1 MKFLGKKYILFGIIL
16 TFFYFS
22 FLFGTMSHYGINWD
36 EPLHFSRG
44 FAYLH
49 YFLTGKKDFSGLSQ
63 DKPHVGNPGYPDI
76 KKALWEYN
84 EKQKKLT
91 SDLRASGY
99 QYEGWTPEYFLKND
113 SGHPPLSDILAAA
126 TNYVFYRKLGIM
138 DDLNSYHL
146 FEILTGGLMLF
157 VVYIFSAKYYGIFA
171 GIISS
176 LALFLYPLFFGEV
189 HFNIKDPPEAAFY
202 TLTIFAF
209 FEGITRKS
217 WKWILVS
224 SISCGFALGTKFN
237 IVFLP
242 FIILPWLIA
251 YVWGKFKFSK
261 LITFVK
267 KNKIFLFH
275 LVFYPFIVFAIFFG
289 TWPYLWEDPYN
300 NLLSIVL
307 YYKGIGTGQI
317 YQSGHLLFGWNTY
330 AAQWIFYT
338 TPPVVLFLTLIGII
352 YSFLAFKKEK
362 NKLSF
367 LFAIWFIIPILRV
380 SLPNTSIYGG
390 VRQIMEF
397 VPAMAL
403 LSGLGALMLKNFI
416 VKIIVRSK
424 VFVKS
429 RFYII
434 NALVMVFIIMLF
446 AQAALNII
454 RLHPNE
460 NVYFNSF
467 IGGLK
472 GARERNISGWGNSYG
487 NAYLQGVNWMNKNAP
502 QDAKLALVSA
512 TLGNIPRP
520 RLRTDISL
528 YNNHWSGTE
537 RKGEYLMDMISQG
550 WPLQGYQYEYLEAFL
565 NPVYDENVDGVTIF
579 KIWKNDAEHTKKG
592 FLNEDNN
599 VDIVS
604 AGRDENNGFKIVLNK
619 NIFLTKLDLYYD
631 NSNCDPLKEGT
642 VHISEDGVVWQ
653 RQADNAPIL
662 QVTTD
667 IEPKDKRLVYFFAAK
682 PAKYIIIY
690 PDSKN
695 SCIFNVGK
703 VIISKLSD
711 IAP

>member
-1 MKFLGKKYILFGIIL
+1 MKFLVRKYILLGIIL
-16 TFFYFS
+16 TFSYFLI
-22 FLFGTMSHYGINWD
+22 LFSTMSDYGMNWD

-63 DKPHVGNPGYPDI
+63 DKPHVGNPGYPNI
-76 KKALWEYN
+76 KKALQEYE

-91 SDLRASGY
+91 SNLKASGY

-126 TNYVFYRKLGIM
+126 TNYVFYRKLGVM

-157 VVYIFSAKYYGIFA
+157 VVYIFSARYYGIFA
-171 GIISS
+171 GIVSS
-176 LALFLYPLFFGEV
+176 LSLFLYPLFFGEV

-209 FEGITRKS
+209 FEGIIRRK
-217 WKWILVS
+217 WKWILAS

-242 FIILPWLIA
+242 FIISPWFVA

-261 LITFVK
+261 LIAFAK
-267 KNKIFLFH
+267 KNKTFLFH
-275 LVFYPFIVFAIFFG
+275 LVFYPFIVFAIFFS
-289 TWPYLWEDPYN
+289 TWPYLWQDPFK
-300 NLLSIVL
+300 NLLSVVL
-307 YYKGIGTGQI
+307 YYKGIGTGAI
-317 YQSGHLLFGWNTY
+317 YQSGYLLFGWNTY
-330 AAQWIFYT
+330 AIQWIFYT
-338 TPPVVLFLTLIGII
+338 TPPIVIFLSTIGII
-352 YSFLAFKKEK
+352 SSISLFKKEEK
-362 NKLSF
+362 KTSF
-367 LFAIWFIIPILRV
+367 LFLIWFIFPILRV
-380 SLPNTSIYGG
+380 SVPGSSIYGG
-390 VRQIMEF
+390 DRQIMEF
-397 VPAMAL
+397 LPAMAL

-416 VKIIVRSK
+416 VKIIVQSK
-424 VFVKS
+424 IFAKS
-429 RFYII
+429 RLYVI
-434 NALVMVFIIMLF
+434 NVSVMIFVIMLF
-446 AQAALNII
+446 MQAGLNII
-454 RLHPNE
+454 SLHPNE

-472 GARERNISGWGNSYG
+472 GAKERNISGWGNSYG
-487 NAYLQGVNWMNKNAP
+487 NAYLQGVDWMNSNAP
-502 QDAKLALVSA
+502 QDAKLALISA

-528 YNNHWSGTE
+528 YNNHWSGTA

-550 WPLQGYQYEYLEAFL
+550 WPLQGYQYEYLETFL
-565 NPVYDENVDGVTIF
+565 NPVYDKKVDGVTIF
-579 KIWKNDAEHTKKG
+579 KIWKNDAEHAKEG
-592 FLNEDNN
+592 FLNEDSN

-604 AGRDENNGFKIVLNK
+604 AGRDENNGLKIIVK
-619 NIFLTKLDLYYD
+619 NNILLTKLDLFYD
-631 NSNCDPLKEGT
+631 NSECDLLKEGT
-642 VHISEDGVVWQ
+642 VHISEDGIIWQ
-653 RQADNAPIL
+653 RQADNVPIL

-682 PAKYIIIY
+682 PAKFILIY

-695 SCIFNVGK
+695 SCIFNVEK

-711 IAP
+711 ITP